1 MGARCGTAHFPLD
14 SGAFARY
21 VSVPGR
27 VEAGKMRTI
36 ERPQVRP
43 FPAYAYLT
51 ASEARVAARR
61 WMALRRSLWRT
72 TERPRADRRG
82 FERVRRPAWALRTAL
97 GDYRACGSALTAEG
111 ISPFRQLSR
120 TWWSVLRYR
129 TPVEVVRHYALSAST
144 SRRAARL
151 CMIAGANM
159 PLVYKLAR
167 AASDERAAATLSDKR
182 RFATWCEAHALPSI
196 PTVAQFEAG
205 RLVGSLHDAAVLP
218 RESLFSK
225 WSTGFGGDD
234 TETWHYDDGSYRGGD
249 GRQWSAAELVARLA
263 EQSLNGPVLLQRRLV
278 NHTAIARLSPRAL
291 STIRVMTTAVTG
303 RAPAFLVGVLRMGTG
318 DATADNFAQGGIAAP
333 VDAETGELGDA
344 RGLDVNDL
352 PCVHYGHPDTG
363 EPIAGTRLPFW
374 RESVDLAL
382 RAHALLGDLPVVGWD
397 IAITPNGPVIVEG
410 NWNPCIKLLQV
421 ATQTPVLITT
431 LATAVL
437 ARVGE
442 PP

>member
-1 MGARCGTAHFPLD
+1 MKT
-14 SGAFARY
+14 
-21 VSVPGR
+21 V
-27 VEAGKMRTI
+27 
-36 ERPQVRP
+36 ERPRVRP
-43 FPAYAYLT
+43 FPADAYLT

-61 WMALRRSLWRT
+61 WMAMRRSLWRAT
-72 TERPRADRRG
+72 LRPRANRRG
-82 FERVRRPAWALRTAL
+82 CERLRRPAWALRTAIAE
-97 GDYRACGSALTAEG
+97 YRACGPALTAEG

-120 TWWSVLRYR
+120 TWWNVLRYR
-129 TPVEVVRHYALSAST
+129 APVAVVRHYALLPST

-151 CMIAGANM
+151 CLIAGANM

-167 AASDERAAATLSDKR
+167 AASDERAADTLADKR
-182 RFATWCEAHALPSI
+182 RFATWCGAHALPSI
-196 PTVAQFEAG
+196 ATVAEFEAG
-205 RLVGSLHDAAVLP
+205 RLVGSLHDGEGLP

-225 WSTGFGGDD
+225 WSEGFGGED
-234 TETWHYDDGSYRGGD
+234 TATWHYDDGSYRGGD

-263 EQSLNGPVLLQRRLV
+263 EQSLSGPVLLQPRLV
-278 NHTAIARLSPRAL
+278 NHTTIARLSPRAL

-352 PCVHYGHPDTG
+352 PCGHRHHPDTG

-374 RESVDLAL
+374 RESIDLAL

-397 IAITPNGPVIVEG
+397 IAITPNGPVLVEG

-421 ATQTPVLITT
+421 ATQTPVLTTT

-442 PP
+442 PLRTRDRSWVRSAVG